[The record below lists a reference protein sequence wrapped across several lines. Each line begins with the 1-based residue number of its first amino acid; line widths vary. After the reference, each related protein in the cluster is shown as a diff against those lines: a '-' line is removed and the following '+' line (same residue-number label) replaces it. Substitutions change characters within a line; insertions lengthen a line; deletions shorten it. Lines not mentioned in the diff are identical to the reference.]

1 MNAAKQE
8 GWVGYLLGPLRHLLR
23 PLTGGSRG
31 LFVAVALAVLMIV
44 AAYMGWAK
52 WGPTISSRD
61 RFVLTVE
68 SLEIP
73 RQPAWIPADI
83 KAEVMRDGSL
93 TGLSVLDPE
102 LTSQVARAF
111 ELNTWV
117 SRVNRVVKRPGKEAP
132 RVIIELDYRR
142 PVVMVKTRNG
152 FWPVDSE
159 GVLLP
164 PDDFSPSQTRS
175 YLRVV
180 TDNWQPAGPVGTPYG
195 DSGINGAARIATAI
209 DGIWADA
216 GLQWIVVRKE
226 LPVDASQAT
235 HSTYLLYPIGNA
247 PGIARTNSNAPQ
259 AMLAS
264 DSASSEPILEV
275 RWGHAPGLESPGEA
289 TCTQKITRLEQFVQD
304 YGPLHEQTGVRVI
317 DLRSAS
323 GISIVGKKNGFT
335 PAALRPGN

>member
-1 MNAAKQE
+1 MVMNAAKQE
-8 GWVGYLLGPLRHLLR
+8 GWVGFILAPLRHLLR
-23 PLTGGSRG
+23 PFSGGSRG
-31 LFVAVALAVLMIV
+31 LFVAVSLAILMV
-44 AAYMGWAK
+44 VGAYLAWAK
-52 WGPTISSRD
+52 WGPAISSRE
-61 RFVLTVE
+61 RYRLTVN

-73 RQPAWIPADI
+73 TQPAWIPADI

-117 SRVNRVVKRPGKEAP
+117 ARVNRVVKRPGQNGP

-142 PVVMVKTRNG
+142 PVVMVKTQNG

-180 TDNWQPAGPVGTPYG
+180 TANWQPAGPIGTPYG
-195 DSGINGAARIATAI
+195 DAGINGAARIAAAI
-209 DGIWADA
+209 DRIWSGA

-226 LPVDASQAT
+226 VPIDASQPSR
-235 HSTYLLYPIGNA
+235 STYLLYPVGNA
-247 PGIARTNSNAPQ
+247 PP
-259 AMLAS
+259 LAS
-264 DSASSEPILEV
+264 THARGPSATLASSGQPQMPTLEV
-275 RWGHAPGLESPGEA
+275 RWGHAPGLETAGEA
-289 TCTQKITRLEQFVQD
+289 TAAQKITRLERFIQD
-304 YGPLHEQTGVRVI
+304 YGPLNEQTGLKVI
-317 DLRSAS
+317 DLRPSS
-323 GISIVGKKNGFT
+323 GIAVVGKRK
-335 PAALRPGN
+335 